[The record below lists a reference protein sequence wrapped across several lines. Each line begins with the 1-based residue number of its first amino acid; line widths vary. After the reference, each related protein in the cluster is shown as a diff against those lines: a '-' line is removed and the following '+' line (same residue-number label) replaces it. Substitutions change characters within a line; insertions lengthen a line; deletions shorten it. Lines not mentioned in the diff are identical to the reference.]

1 MKKSFYIAIF
11 CLFMGSQ
18 VKAQFSLS
26 GEFRPRTEYSHGY
39 STLAAEDQKAS
50 VFTSQ
55 RTRLNFDYKMD
66 LLKVGLVLQD
76 VRVWGSQPQ
85 QVTNQDFATSVHQ
98 AWAEINFTPEIS
110 MKAGRQELAYDDQ
123 RIFGNVAWA
132 QQARSHDVA
141 LFKYTKKVN
150 VHLGIAH
157 HENTNRKDNIYDGPD
172 AYKDLQFLWI
182 NQKTA
187 GLSWSLLFL
196 NNGRPVTEG
205 TEQTSKYSQTFGTHL
220 EVPMGKLAFSGNLYF
235 QTGEDGERKSLN
247 AYNLMAE
254 ATYKS
259 SGKTQWQLGY
269 EILSGTDYDIGEKNA
284 SFTPLYGTNHKFNGF
299 MDYFYV
305 GNHLSSVGLA
315 DGYTKFVT
323 SKNKTAFNADLHFF
337 ASTARISETAD
348 NYLGTEIDLSLT
360 QTINPSAKITF
371 GYSQMF
377 GSESLEILKGGSK
390 GTTNNWAY
398 IMIAVTPKFIP

>member
-1 MKKSFYIAIF
+1 MKKSMFIVIL

-39 STLAAEDQKAS
+39 ATLAAEDQKAS
-50 VFTSQ
+50 LFTSQ

-76 VRVWGSQPQ
+76 VRIWGSQAQ
-85 QVTNQDFATSVHQ
+85 LVSNQDFATSVHQ
-98 AWAEINFTPEIS
+98 AWAEISLSPELAL
-110 MKAGRQELAYDDQ
+110 KVGRQELNYDDQ
-123 RIFGNVAWA
+123 RILGNVGWN
-132 QQARSHDVA
+132 QQGRSHDVA
-141 LFKYTKKVN
+141 LFKFSKKVN

-157 HENTNRKDNIYDGPD
+157 HENTNRKDNFFDGAD

-182 NQKTA
+182 NRKTEK
-187 GLSWSLLFL
+187 LNWSLLFL
-196 NNGRPVTEG
+196 NNGKPVKVG
-205 TEQTSKYSQTFGTHL
+205 TEQKSKYSQTFGIHI
-220 EVPMGKLAFSGNLYF
+220 EVPVKKLAFAGNLYF
-235 QTGEDGERKSLN
+235 QTGEDGANKSLN
-247 AYNLMAE
+247 AFNLLAE

-259 SGKTQWQLGY
+259 SDKTQWLAGY
-269 EILSGTDYDIGEKNA
+269 EIISGTDYDKVEKNN

-305 GNHLSSVGLA
+305 GNHLGNVGLQDA
-315 DGYTKFVT
+315 YAKFAT

-337 ASTARISETAD
+337 ASAAKISATAD
-348 NYLGTEIDLSLT
+348 NYLGTELDLSLT
-360 QTINPSAKITF
+360 QTLNPATKITF
-371 GYSQMF
+371 GYSQLF
-377 GSESLEILKGGSK
+377 GSSSMEILKGGSK

-398 IMIAVTPKFIP
+398 LMITVMPKFL

>member
-1 MKKSFYIAIF
+1 MKRPFYISF
-11 CLFMGSQ
+11 LCLFLVTQ
-18 VKAQFSLS
+18 AKAQFSLS
-26 GEFRPRTEYSHGY
+26 GEFRPRTEYSHGFG
-39 STLAAEDQKAS
+39 TLAAEDQKAS
-50 VFTSQ
+50 LFTSQ
-55 RTRLNFDYKMD
+55 RTRLNFDFKMD

-76 VRVWGSQPQ
+76 VRTWGSQPQ
-85 QVTNQDFATSVHQ
+85 QVANQDFATSVHQ

-110 MKAGRQELAYDDQ
+110 LKAGRQELAYDDY

-141 LFKYTKKVN
+141 LFKYAKKVN

-196 NNGRPVTEG
+196 NNGKPVNEG
-205 TEQTSKYSQTFGTHL
+205 TEQKTKYSHTFGTHL
-220 EVPMGKLAFSGNLYF
+220 EVPMDKLAFSGNFYF
-235 QTGEDGERKSLN
+235 QTGEDGARKALN
-247 AYNLMAE
+247 AYNLLAE

-259 SGKTQWQLGY
+259 SEKTQWQLGY
-269 EILSGTDYDIGEKNA
+269 EMLSGTDYNIEEKNA

-315 DGYTKFVT
+315 DAFAKFAT
-323 SKNKTAFNADLHFF
+323 SKNKTTFNADLHFF
-337 ASTARISETAD
+337 ASTA
-348 NYLGTEIDLSLT
+348 
-360 QTINPSAKITF
+360 KI
-371 GYSQMF
+371 
-377 GSESLEILKGGSK
+377 
-390 GTTNNWAY
+390 
-398 IMIAVTPKFIP
+398 

>member
-1 MKKSFYIAIF
+1 MKKSFYISIL
-11 CLFMGSQ
+11 CLFLVTQ
-18 VKAQFSLS
+18 AKAQFSLS
-26 GEFRPRTEYSHGY
+26 GEFRPRTEYSHGFG
-39 STLAAEDQKAS
+39 TLAAEDQKAS

-76 VRVWGSQPQ
+76 VRTWGSQPQ
-85 QVTNQDFATSVHQ
+85 QVANQDFATSVHQ

-110 MKAGRQELAYDDQ
+110 LKAGRQELAYDDH
-123 RIFGNVAWA
+123 RILGNVAWA

-150 VHLGIAH
+150 VHFGIAH
-157 HENTNRKDNIYDGPD
+157 HENTNRKDNIYDGSD
-172 AYKDLQFLWI
+172 AYKNLQFLWI
-182 NQKTA
+182 NKKTA

-196 NNGRPVTEG
+196 NNGKPVTEG
-205 TEQTSKYSQTFGTHL
+205 IEQKSKYSQTFGTHL
-220 EVPMGKLAFSGNLYF
+220 EIPMDKLAFSGNFYF
-235 QTGEDGERKSLN
+235 QTGEDGARKALN
-247 AYNLMAE
+247 AYNLLAE

-259 SGKTQWQLGY
+259 SDKTQWQLGY
-269 EILSGTDYDIGEKNA
+269 EILSGTDYDIEEKNA

-305 GNHLSSVGLA
+305 GNHLSSVGLVDA
-315 DGYTKFVT
+315 FAKFAT
-323 SKNKTAFNADLHFF
+323 SKNKTTFNADLHFF
-337 ASTARISETAD
+337 ASTAKISETAD

-360 QTINPSAKITF
+360 QTINPAAKITF
-371 GYSQMF
+371 GYSQIF
-377 GSESLEILKGGSK
+377 GSESLEILKGGSR

-398 IMIAVTPKFIP
+398 LMISVTPKFIP